1 MTWFSWLLLI
11 LCIALYSRVLKLSRK
26 SRKVREVEYLLENQR
41 QTILDLYAQLQK
53 QHNLVEELTDS
64 LNQKKTS
71 KRKYSPQKLPKVEID
86 SFNEVNEDST
96 VVLEEKEVVEIYNS
110 EPSSILSSAVKV
122 SVKPE
127 SIASV
132 NKNEPIVLASIG
144 NGNYCLIHNTDISY
158 WLLPKANLKIDQYRY
173 ETVKLLFEC
182 DEYEL
187 EFDDYRLDKPAK
199 VSMLPNEREWKLEER
214 GILKFINSS
223 YNELIDIYNSDP
235 NVLTAYTIA
244 KVSFSINDRQQVI
257 LKKAVSYDYLVVEDG
272 EDENYWLVPKENLN
286 IPVSKYKELQNLFDC
301 DGYSENYSSFILA
314 KPAKVSAIVEQ
325 IHWQLEERGKIKFV

>member
-11 LCIALYSRVLKLSRK
+11 LCVALYLRVLKLSRK

-53 QHNLVEELTDS
+53 QHNLVEELTYT

-71 KRKYSPQKLPKVEID
+71 KKKYSQQKLPKIEID
-86 SFNEVNEDST
+86 SSNEVNEDSI
-96 VVLEEKEVVEIYNS
+96 VILEEKEVVEIYNS

-127 SIASV
+127 SISSV
-132 NKNEPIVLASIG
+132 NKNEPLVLASIG
-144 NGNYCLIHNTDISY
+144 NGNYCLVHDSDINY

-187 EFDDYRLDKPAK
+187 EFDDYRLDKPAR

-214 GILKFINSS
+214 GVLKFINSL
-223 YNELIDIYNSDP
+223 YDELVDIYNSEP
-235 NVLTAYTIA
+235 NVLTAYTTT
-244 KVSFSINDRQQVI
+244 KVSFFINDRQQVI
-257 LKKAVSYDYLVVEDG
+257 LKKAVSYDYLVIDG
-272 EDENYWLVPKENLN
+272 DDENYWLVPKENLN
-286 IPVSKYKELQNLFDC
+286 IPTSKYQELQNLFDC

>member
-11 LCIALYSRVLKLSRK
+11 LCVALYSRVLKLSRK
-26 SRKVREVEYLLENQR
+26 SRKVKEVEYLLENQR

-64 LNQKKTS
+64 LNQKKVS
-71 KRKYSPQKLPKVEID
+71 KRKYSQRKLPSIEID
-86 SFNEVNEDST
+86 SFNEVST

-132 NKNEPIVLASIG
+132 NKHEPIVLASIG
-144 NGNYCLIHNTDISY
+144 NGNYCLVHDTDINY

-214 GILKFINSS
+214 GVLKFINSL
-223 YNELIDIYNSDP
+223 YDELVDIYNSDL
-235 NVLTAYTIA
+235 NVLTGYIIT
-244 KVSFSINDRQQVI
+244 KVSFFTNDRQQVI
-257 LKKAVSYDYLVVEDG
+257 LKKAVSYDYLVVDG
-272 EDENYWLVPKENLN
+272 EDENYWLVPKENLS
-286 IPVSKYKELQNLFDC
+286 IPISKYKELQNLFDC

>member
-11 LCIALYSRVLKLSRK
+11 LCVVLYLRVLKLSRK

-53 QHNLVEELTDS
+53 QHNLVEELTYT

-71 KRKYSPQKLPKVEID
+71 KKKYSQQKLPKIEID
-86 SFNEVNEDST
+86 SSNEVNEDSI
-96 VVLEEKEVVEIYNS
+96 VILEEKEVVEIYNS

-127 SIASV
+127 SISSV
-132 NKNEPIVLASIG
+132 NKNEPLVLASIG
-144 NGNYCLIHNTDISY
+144 NGNYCLVHDSDINY

-187 EFDDYRLDKPAK
+187 EFDDYRLDKPAR

-214 GILKFINSS
+214 GVLKFINSL
-223 YNELIDIYNSDP
+223 YDELVDIYNSEP
-235 NVLTAYTIA
+235 NVLTAYTTT
-244 KVSFSINDRQQVI
+244 KVSFFINDRQQVI
-257 LKKAVSYDYLVVEDG
+257 LKKAVSYDYLVIDG
-272 EDENYWLVPKENLN
+272 DDENYWLVPKENLN
-286 IPVSKYKELQNLFDC
+286 IPTSKYQELQNLFDC
-301 DGYSENYSSFILA
+301 DGYRENYSSFILA